1 MAGGVFHVEFG
12 INDTIL
18 TRALE
23 NKQYSAAETI
33 IRENTNPSYLD
44 EGCYQRTP
52 LFICLCGIDEEQQSV
67 RPRNLFL
74 ARLLVENGANVNY
87 RVPMTYGSEFEGPG
101 KSPLELLTDFY
112 NDLTK
117 LVHPHSKEL
126 WSAHH
131 SQWDLQNDVVIGLNK
146 QYLTTPQ
153 EVTEHVEDLIFIII
167 SHGGDINIYDEMKM
181 TPLHRTATSS
191 IDTHLFKL
199 LCDNGANINALDC
212 RGNSPLLAMCD
223 VAVTD
228 DYDFFEDWSTT
239 SDDTYE
245 ETSAGLCVQHQFL
258 DYMLLQKNIQVN
270 ISNNRGQTALF
281 HCVLRGDISA
291 CQKLLRS
298 GADPAIRGI
307 VWESRKRKRKLSPIF
322 VSFLSIPLQRML
334 GFQNSHHLLAQAPR
348 QYAHLVD
355 AGYFS
360 RKEITEEV
368 KELLDNEFPEFDHLK
383 VVSDKLVRMM
393 CGRSTAG
400 LRQLATRTIFQQ
412 VFLQS
417 TKSLGKLLPSSSLQ
431 SCLKNAD
438 LRQMDVYDEY
448 INLVLNR
455 TVLQALIV
463 RLGLPSDSLINFEVE
478 LLLYQMASRFS
489 GFKILPP
496 ESMYNEDSGE
506 SSLSEDSELSTSQDE
521 GDSDLE
527 YW

>member
-1 MAGGVFHVEFG
+1 M
-12 INDTIL
+12 
-18 TRALE
+18 
-23 NKQYSAAETI
+23 S
-33 IRENTNPSYLD
+33 
-44 EGCYQRTP
+44 
-52 LFICLCGIDEEQQSV
+52 
-67 RPRNLFL
+67 
-74 ARLLVENGANVNY
+74 
-87 RVPMTYGSEFEGPG
+87 
-101 KSPLELLTDFY
+101 
-112 NDLTK
+112 
-117 LVHPHSKEL
+117 
-126 WSAHH
+126 
-131 SQWDLQNDVVIGLNK
+131 
-146 QYLTTPQ
+146 
-153 EVTEHVEDLIFIII
+153 
-167 SHGGDINIYDEMKM
+167 
-181 TPLHRTATSS
+181 
-191 IDTHLFKL
+191 
-199 LCDNGANINALDC
+199 
-212 RGNSPLLAMCD
+212 
-223 VAVTD
+223 
-228 DYDFFEDWSTT
+228 
-239 SDDTYE
+239 
-245 ETSAGLCVQHQFL
+245 
-258 DYMLLQKNIQVN
+258 
-270 ISNNRGQTALF
+270 
-281 HCVLRGDISA
+281 
-291 CQKLLRS
+291 
-298 GADPAIRGI
+298 
-307 VWESRKRKRKLSPIF
+307 
-322 VSFLSIPLQRML
+322 
-334 GFQNSHHLLAQAPR
+334 
-348 QYAHLVD
+348 
-355 AGYFS
+355 GYFS

-383 VVSDKLVRMM
+383 VVSDKLVKMM